1 MEPHSTVALVRSY
14 VELLEARDWAGVT
27 EVLSPDVVYRMPQTR
42 EVVRGRDA
50 YLRWNQEYP
59 DGWHLRLVEAY
70 GDDSGGAA
78 RLDVTFGDDQV
89 PALVF
94 VRVRDGLL
102 AEITDFWPTSYDPPA
117 DRAHLAERE
126 TG

>member
-1 MEPHSTVALVRSY
+1 MGLMR
-14 VELLEARDWAGVT
+14 
-27 EVLSPDVVYRMPQTR
+27 
-42 EVVRGRDA
+42 
-50 YLRWNQEYP
+50 
-59 DGWHLRLVEAY
+59 
-70 GDDSGGAA
+70 AA